1 MSTFNNLSLNV
12 RGLNSPVKHTRCLEY
27 LQRRDVSMALLQ
39 ETHLK
44 DRDVHR
50 FQNKY
55 DKMLACL
62 CALNKSKGV
71 LILYKRSL
79 SLSVDSMRK
88 DDCGRFVYVAIRIY
102 HSKVLLTSIYAPNV
116 RDHQF
121 MDDISGTL
129 INLYYFRCRF
139 QCLCSP

>member
-12 RGLNSPVKHTRCLEY
+12 RGLNSPVKHTRCLEF
-27 LQRRDVSMALLQ
+27 LRRRDVSIELL
-39 ETHLK
+39 HLK

-55 DKMLACL
+55 DKMLACS

-79 SLSVDSMRK
+79 SLSVDSMGK
-88 DDCGRFVYVAIRIY
+88 DDCGRFVYVAIQINY
-102 HSKVLLTSIYAPNV
+102 SKVLLTSIYAPNV

-121 MDDISGTL
+121 MDNISGTL
-129 INLYYFRCRF
+129 INFNYFRCGF